1 VLGSLNKA
9 MKTYDSLAGYD
20 AEDLM
25 LDDAVIDT
33 HEEVSKLPQIYS
45 DLWSVFKEVK
55 NKHDNESM
63 ERHLAAEDKRE
74 EFYEALTAYQ
84 KGLMVALATE
94 HFYADVAK
102 DRIKGYKDD
111 LKNFRSL
118 RSSVQQRYAE
128 TIDFAQ
134 YEKQIRKVMDTH
146 IQAPDVGIVTELLNI
161 FDTEAFD
168 AEVEK
173 KEGKAAKA
181 DTIASRVKKTVIEN
195 MEEDPVFYKKFADLV
210 EQAINDYRQG
220 RIDESEYLQRVTDY
234 METIRRGHD
243 VDIPI
248 KLEGHGEAQ
257 AYFGILN
264 EVLDP
269 AEEPEL
275 KVAEESAQYG
285 EISEPIDL
293 NEIAGM
299 SLDLEGIIAK
309 RKIRDWMH
317 NEDVINKIQIDI
329 DDYLY
334 SIKNSGKVDLTT
346 SDMDIIMERCISVA
360 KRLAGN

>member
-1 VLGSLNKA
+1 
-9 MKTYDSLAGYD
+9 MQTYDALAGYD
-20 AEDLM
+20 TEDLM
-25 LDDAVIDT
+25 LDGAVIDT
-33 HEEVSKLPQIYS
+33 HEEVAKLPQNYS
-45 DLWSVFKEVK
+45 DLWAVFKEVK

-63 ERHLAAEDKRE
+63 ERHLAAEDRRE

-94 HFYADVAK
+94 HFYEDVSK
-102 DRIKGYKDD
+102 ERIKNYKDD

-128 TIDFAQ
+128 TIDFAL

-146 IQAPDVGIVTELLNI
+146 IQAPDVGIVTELVNI

-181 DTIASRVKKTVIEN
+181 DTIASRAKKTVTEK

-210 EQAINDYRQG
+210 EQAIKDYRQG

-243 VDIPI
+243 VDIPV

-257 AYFGILN
+257 AYFGILT
-264 EVLDP
+264 EIPDSVR
-269 AEEPEL
+269 EPEM
-275 KVAEESAQYG
+275 KVAEESA
-285 EISEPIDL
+285 S
-293 NEIAGM
+293 
-299 SLDLEGIIAK
+299 
-309 RKIRDWMH
+309 
-317 NEDVINKIQIDI
+317 
-329 DDYLY
+329 
-334 SIKNSGKVDLTT
+334 
-346 SDMDIIMERCISVA
+346 
-360 KRLAGN
+360 